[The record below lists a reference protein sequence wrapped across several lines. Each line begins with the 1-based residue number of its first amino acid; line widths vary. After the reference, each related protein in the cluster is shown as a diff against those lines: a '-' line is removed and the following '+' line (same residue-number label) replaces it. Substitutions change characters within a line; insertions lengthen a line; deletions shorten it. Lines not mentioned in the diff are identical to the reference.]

1 MCHVGQ
7 APATELAD
15 GTSGQQWTFGPLL
28 SKSQAAN
35 EATVR
40 QIITNGGARM
50 PGYNLAL
57 TDEQIDQ
64 VIAFMKTIE
73 LPLTKLAND
82 LPGE

>member
-28 SKSQAAN
+28 SKTHAAD
-35 EATVR
+35 EATLR
-40 QIITNGGARM
+40 DKITNGGPRM
-50 PGYNLAL
+50 PAYNLAL